1 MWDGYVSKEAP
12 LRHISF
18 HFPYLHTAISGLD
31 FSFEC
36 LALPLFFLFRCWV
49 KQKQVKLEFAKFICG
64 IDLGGVV
71 AKGVMQLMQLNF

>member
-1 MWDGYVSKEAP
+1 MLGT
-12 LRHISF
+12 SF
-18 HFPYLHTAISGLD
+18 I
-31 FSFEC
+31 
-36 LALPLFFLFRCWV
+36 FLFRCWV